1 MNGMTPDSVSRIP
14 VLMYHEIADKS
25 EIHSPLAVT
34 PAAFADQLSYL
45 HDLDWRTISAAAL
58 SAILTDGDAVLPEK
72 TVVLSFDDGYENF
85 YTQAMPQLSKH
96 GFTATLFMTSGWVKE
111 ARPHAPGVPRM
122 LSWAQL
128 SDLASGGIEIG
139 AHSITHPELDQ
150 LTGKRLHDELF
161 DSKRQLED
169 RLGMEVPG
177 LAYPFGYSNSAVRQ
191 LAHQAGYTYAYAVDN
206 RTATPEADQFAVPRL
221 TVKGATSLDEFR
233 RLISGENTFT
243 LRKDRLLTG
252 GWAMVRGARRTLR
265 EIRGGTPAPSQDGSV
280 DRSDDYVGG

>member
-1 MNGMTPDSVSRIP
+1 MSFITSSSTSRIP

-25 EIHSPLAVT
+25 EIRSPLAVT

-45 HDLDWRTISAAAL
+45 HDLGWKVISAAAL
-58 SAILTDGDAVLPEK
+58 SAILTDGDAILPEK

-85 YTQAMPQLSKH
+85 YSQAMPQLSKH

-111 ARPHAPGVPRM
+111 ARPHGPGIPQM
-122 LSWAQL
+122 LSWGQL

-139 AHSITHPELDQ
+139 AHTITHPELDQ
-150 LTGKRLHDELF
+150 LTGKRLHNELF

-169 RLGMEVPG
+169 RLGMEVLG
-177 LAYPFGYSNSAVRQ
+177 LAYPFGYSSSAVRQ
-191 LAHQAGYTYAYAVDN
+191 IAHKVGYTYGYAVSN
-206 RTATPEADQFAVPRL
+206 RTVTPEVDQFAVPRL
-221 TVKGATSLDEFR
+221 TVKGATSLEEFS
-233 RLISGENTFT
+233 RLIGGVNTFT

-252 GWAMVRGARRTLR
+252 GWAAVRGARRALR
-265 EIRGGTPAPSQDGSV
+265 EIRGGTPAPSPDGSA